1 MYCIYLIKIFCLNC
15 SYDDKSKSY
24 YYYNNLTKK
33 TQWEHPLDDIYR
45 GIVKK
50 ARAESQSLSL
60 QDNKEDATYMADDV
74 LSLDETPSNQ
84 QPKKLEPLLLGA
96 RKKDIKLAPLKVSPS
111 ASPKREL
118 KLFKQRSE
126 DFAIGTKKLSLGF
139 SSFDEDK
146 DGNFDKHPR
155 SMDKPELKLSGGGA
169 MFLKSNTK
177 KVAEPGTG
185 NGSFVQNA
193 KPEISQGKKRV
204 FYYTFYLL
212 F

>member
-1 MYCIYLIKIFCLNC
+1 MKTFFNKSILIIF

-33 TQWEHPLDDIYR
+33 TQWEHPLDDVYR
-45 GIVKK
+45 GLVKK
-50 ARAESQSLSL
+50 ARAESQSQSL
-60 QDNKEDATYMADDV
+60 QENRDDATYIADDI
-74 LSLDETPSNQ
+74 LSLDETPSNLP
-84 QPKKLEPLLLGA
+84 PKKLEPLLLGA
-96 RKKDIKLAPLKVSPS
+96 RKKEIKLTPLKVSPS

-155 SMDKPELKLSGGGA
+155 TLEKPELKLSGGGA

-177 KVAEPGTG
+177 KSTETVAVASNT
-185 NGSFVQNA
+185 VQGG
-193 KPEISQGKKRV
+193 KQDSLQGKCERKGGRKR
-204 FYYTFYLL
+204 
-212 F
+212 

>member
-1 MYCIYLIKIFCLNC
+1 MIEENIFCNQFIY

-33 TQWEHPLDDIYR
+33 TQWEHPLDDVYR
-45 GIVKK
+45 GLVKK
-50 ARAESQSLSL
+50 ARAESQSQSL
-60 QDNKEDATYMADDV
+60 QENKDDATYIADDI
-74 LSLDETPSNQ
+74 LSLDETPSNVP
-84 QPKKLEPLLLGA
+84 PKKLEPLLLGA
-96 RKKDIKLAPLKVSPS
+96 RKKEIKLTPLKVSPS

-155 SMDKPELKLSGGGA
+155 TLEKPELKLSGGGA

-177 KVAEPGTG
+177 KSTDSVPGASST
-185 NGSFVQNA
+185 VQGG
-193 KPEISQGKKRV
+193 KQDSLQGKCGSIHTSK
-204 FYYTFYLL
+204 
-212 F
+212 